1 MQNLK
6 NKIILIAALSLGA
19 AYYFSSQKEENTKEI
34 IAEEEQIKSSP
45 KLTDLI
51 KKRAEKESGNIG
63 GHIHSSSPSGKI
75 AAQKTD
81 YIPVKIETSE
91 LAEFTS
97 LSNEE
102 KKSLI
107 VLSAAMAEAVSAEA
121 DMDKFVEKLT
131 TLKMKPIIMKDENP
145 YTGVMNVV
153 RTESVLPG
161 IRYVHAQYFT
171 DEDGVKN
178 LGHISFELKPG
189 KDSEAAAHK
198 IIQKQFNIQSKPT
211 SKTKNMTVWNV
222 GDRVV
227 WIKVFDKEDVSK
239 PDPFNAYDPVKDIG
253 TVRIVSEPEI
263 H

>member
-1 MQNLK
+1 MQNSK
-6 NKIILIAALSLGA
+6 NKIIIIAVLALGA
-19 AYYFSSQKEENTKEI
+19 AYYFSNQKEEQSE
-34 IAEEEQIKSSP
+34 SSP
-45 KLTDLI
+45 KLADLI
-51 KKRAEKESGNIG
+51 KKRAEKESGNSE
-63 GHIHSSSPSGKI
+63 HIHSPSTVGKI
-75 AAQKTD
+75 GAQKTD

-107 VLSAAMAEAVSAEA
+107 VMSAAMAEAVSNEA

-131 TLKMKPIIMKDENP
+131 ILKMNPVIMKDENP
-145 YTGVMNVV
+145 YTGVMNVI
-153 RTESVLPG
+153 RTKSVLPG

-178 LGHISFELKPG
+178 LGHISFELRPG

-198 IIQKQFNIQSKPT
+198 IVQKQFNINSKPT
-211 SKTKNMTVWNV
+211 SQTKSMTVYNV

-227 WIKVFDKEDVSK
+227 SIMVLDKQYVSE
-239 PDPFNAYDPVKDIG
+239 PNPINAYDPAKDEG
-253 TVRIVSEPEI
+253 TVRIASEPEI

>member
-1 MQNLK
+1 MQNSK
-6 NKIILIAALSLGA
+6 NKIIIIAALTLGV
-19 AYYFSSQKEENTKEI
+19 AYYFSIQKEENLSVKHGQNT
-34 IAEEEQIKSSP
+34 P
-45 KLTDLI
+45 KLADLI
-51 KKRAEKESGNIG
+51 KKRAEEDSGNQG
-63 GHIHSSSPSGKI
+63 EHIHSPSTSGKI

-81 YIPVKIETSE
+81 YTPVKIQASE

-107 VLSAAMAEAVSAEA
+107 AMSAAMAEAVTNEA
-121 DMDKFVEKLT
+121 DMDKFVEKLSM
-131 TLKMKPIIMKDENP
+131 LKMNPVIMKDENP

-153 RTESVLPG
+153 RTKSVLPG

-178 LGHISFELKPG
+178 LGHISFELRPG
-189 KDSEAAAHK
+189 KDSEAAAQK
-198 IIQKQFNIQSKPT
+198 IAQMQFNINSKPT
-211 SKTKNMTVWNV
+211 SQTKNMTVYNV

-227 WIKVFDKEDVSK
+227 WIKVLDKEEVSK
-239 PDPFNAYDPVKDIG
+239 PNPINAYDPAKDVG